1 MSAVATAVGGRRR
14 EALMR
19 SQADR
24 EREQRLNL
32 ADVEVLRRDRS
43 PQARAQV
50 ATKFGRQ
57 FDELCAGA
65 DQAVAQAVLGLLV
78 RDLALE
84 VRQALSSAVAG
95 SARLAPEVA
104 RQLAGDAIEVATPV
118 LQHSPVLSDEDLVH
132 VVRTNAMQYALAVA
146 GRERLSER
154 VSEALVD
161 TGAAEVVMRLVENNG
176 ADISQ
181 STMRR
186 VVQDYAGH
194 DQIHARVIRR
204 PELPYELVEQ
214 LIGVMGERLEWRL
227 IRERRLSAEEARS
240 LMNAVRERATIS
252 FTARAHADAKTQ
264 QHLIAE
270 FSAGQLAH
278 ERLLRFLRDG
288 DIASLEIGLG
298 LHARLELN
306 QVRRL
311 LYHADR
317 RHLAALCLAAGL
329 ATPHYL
335 TLRMALDIAEEAMG
349 ARGGNRGYS
358 SDTVRF
364 LQIQYDRLRH
374 DESKL
379 RQLLGN

>member
-1 MSAVATAVGGRRR
+1 
-14 EALMR
+14 MR

-65 DQAVAQAVLGLLV
+65 DRAVAQAVLGLLV

-84 VRQALSSAVAG
+84 VRQALSCAVAG
-95 SARLAPEVA
+95 SARLAPEIA
-104 RQLAGDAIEVATPV
+104 RQLAGDAIEVATPM
-118 LQHSPVLSDEDLVH
+118 LQRSPVLGDEDLVH
-132 VVRTNAMQYALAVA
+132 IVRTNAMQYALAVA

-181 STMRR
+181 STMQR

-214 LIGVMGERLEWRL
+214 LIGVMGERLEWQV
-227 IRERRLSAEEARS
+227 IRERRLSAEEART
-240 LMNAVRERATIS
+240 LMNAVRERAAIS

-264 QHLIAE
+264 QYLIAE

-349 ARGGNRGYS
+349 ARGANRGYS

-374 DESKL
+374 DEPKL